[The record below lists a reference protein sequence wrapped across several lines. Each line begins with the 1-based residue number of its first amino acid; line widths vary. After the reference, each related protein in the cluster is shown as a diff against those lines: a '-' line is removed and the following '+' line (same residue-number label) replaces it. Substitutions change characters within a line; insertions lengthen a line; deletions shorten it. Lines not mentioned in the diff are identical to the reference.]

1 MITVLVISIIVILIV
16 LALSVLT
23 IGKGYS
29 YKHTVDP
36 VKPLPEDE
44 GKKKNRKMKKVP
56 VTNGQELFI
65 NRKLY
70 EDLLYLVQARN
81 SLIS

>member
-16 LALSVLT
+16 LGLSVLT

-36 VKPLPEDE
+36 IDPLPKYEE
-44 GKKKNRKMKKVP
+44 EKKDPDK
-56 VTNGQELFI
+56 
-65 NRKLY
+65 
-70 EDLLYLVQARN
+70 
-81 SLIS
+81 

>member
-36 VKPLPEDE
+36 VEPLPENE
-44 GKKKNRKMKKVP
+44 GKKEEPEK
-56 VTNGQELFI
+56 
-65 NRKLY
+65 
-70 EDLLYLVQARN
+70 
-81 SLIS
+81 

>member
-36 VKPLPEDE
+36 IDPLPEDE
-44 GKKKNRKMKKVP
+44 GKKEGPEK
-56 VTNGQELFI
+56 
-65 NRKLY
+65 
-70 EDLLYLVQARN
+70 
-81 SLIS
+81 

>member
-44 GKKKNRKMKKVP
+44 GKKRRTRKMKKFLSQMDRNFLLTENFMKVF
-56 VTNGQELFI
+56 FI
-65 NRKLY
+65 LCKP
-70 EDLLYLVQARN
+70 E
-81 SLIS
+81 IH

>member
-36 VKPLPEDE
+36 IDPLPKEE
-44 GKKKNRKMKKVP
+44 GEKGEPEK
-56 VTNGQELFI
+56 
-65 NRKLY
+65 
-70 EDLLYLVQARN
+70 
-81 SLIS
+81 

>member
-16 LALSVLT
+16 LGLSVLT

-36 VKPLPEDE
+36 IDPLPENEDE
-44 GKKKNRKMKKVP
+44 KKDHDK
-56 VTNGQELFI
+56 
-65 NRKLY
+65 
-70 EDLLYLVQARN
+70 
-81 SLIS
+81 

>member
-36 VKPLPEDE
+36 VKPLPEAEDE
-44 GKKKNRKMKKVP
+44 GKKEEPEK
-56 VTNGQELFI
+56 
-65 NRKLY
+65 
-70 EDLLYLVQARN
+70 
-81 SLIS
+81 

>member
-1 MITVLVISIIVILIV
+1 MVTVLVISIIVILIV

-36 VKPLPEDE
+36 IDPLPEDDAKNE
-44 GKKKNRKMKKVP
+44 EPKK
-56 VTNGQELFI
+56 
-65 NRKLY
+65 
-70 EDLLYLVQARN
+70 
-81 SLIS
+81 

>member
-1 MITVLVISIIVILIV
+1 MITVLVISIIVIFIV

-36 VKPLPEDE
+36 IDPLPESKE
-44 GKKKNRKMKKVP
+44 
-56 VTNGQELFI
+56 
-65 NRKLY
+65 
-70 EDLLYLVQARN
+70 RN
-81 SLIS
+81 KEPEK

>member
-23 IGKGYS
+23 ISKGYG

-36 VKPLPEDE
+36 IDPLPNTDQE
-44 GKKKNRKMKKVP
+44 KKDPNP
-56 VTNGQELFI
+56 
-65 NRKLY
+65 
-70 EDLLYLVQARN
+70 
-81 SLIS
+81 

>member
-16 LALSVLT
+16 LALSILT

-36 VKPLPEDE
+36 IDPKTEDE
-44 GKKKNRKMKKVP
+44 VKDEKPQK
-56 VTNGQELFI
+56 
-65 NRKLY
+65 
-70 EDLLYLVQARN
+70 
-81 SLIS
+81 